1 MPDLGTPLEQV
12 LQDKLLNVGD
22 YQRPYAWEEKQL
34 ADLWADIDLLGSLPH
49 YTGTLVLQNLGD
61 TRTSRSGQVLTNFD
75 VVDGQQ
81 RLTTC
86 MVLLERLRRALL
98 RIADDDAAEAAHDLE
113 RLLHVNIDG
122 VPHPRLQLA
131 GALRDFFTDSIL
143 GDDAPEGG
151 HLQLGERRLLAAS
164 AYFDR
169 QIALLTADVEAD
181 TALTRLLALRART
194 SHQLR
199 FLVYSVDRSDE
210 VGVLF
215 ETVNGRGKDLT
226 ELERVKNY
234 LLYLSRQLNETQRDD
249 VAANINRSWSAIFS
263 NLGRVGLR
271 DDALLRAHW
280 LVTQDANTRNWH
292 GADSVKAKFPRSA
305 YVPGSSRL
313 AGAALSDDGSVTG
326 EDQLYVALDAYINSL
341 RRSASILAD
350 VHDSGATYP
359 GFETLSSQIVQT
371 TAALRRSGSV
381 ASFHPLL
388 LATRLVH
395 PNNAE
400 LYLRVVN
407 FCERFSARVWAIRGL
422 RSNAGESS
430 IRWAAR
436 DLFTSATPEDV
447 LTGLEQRLWHLAPD
461 DEVRANF
468 AVNVQWYPRSTAH
481 KFLLYEYELSKQRD
495 ASDIPQLGDVT
506 AKGNKTTEHIL
517 PQTPGVDSEWW
528 KVFTREQHA
537 KLVHGIGNLVLTRD
551 NSRYGNRDYLDSE
564 DGRRGKRGREGQS
577 NPWCYY
583 GEANLA
589 REREVAIW
597 YSEWTPA
604 TIERRAADIATWAV
618 DRWPAQQPVSAEVDV
633 DDDRLVEDE
642 DLLDVDSDFA

>member
-34 ADLWADIDLLGSLPH
+34 SDLWADIDLLGSLPH
-49 YTGTLVLQNLGD
+49 YTGTLVLQNMGS
-61 TRTSRSGQVLTNFD
+61 TQTTRSGQVLTLFD

-86 MVLLERLRRALL
+86 IVLLDRLRRVL
-98 RIADDDAAEAAHDLE
+98 RGQDDPDAQEAAHDLD
-113 RLLHVNIDG
+113 RILYVNVDG
-122 VPHPRLQLA
+122 VRRPRLEL
-131 GALRDFFTDSIL
+131 GGDLREFFADSIL
-143 GDDAPEGG
+143 GDDAPEGS
-151 HLQLGERRLLAAS
+151 HLQLGARRLLAAS
-164 AYFDR
+164 RYFDD
-169 QIALLTADVEAD
+169 QIACLTAESD
-181 TALTRLLALRART
+181 TEVARARLLSLRARA

-215 ETVNGRGKDLT
+215 ETVNGRGKPLT

-234 LLYLSRQLNETQRDD
+234 LLYLSRQLNDAQRDD

-292 GADSVKAKFPRSA
+292 GADSIKAKFPRSA

-313 AGAALSDDGSVTG
+313 IGTTEGGARSADDDS
-326 EDQLYVALDAYINSL
+326 LYLALDAYINSL
-341 RRSASILAD
+341 RKSAGILAD
-350 VHDSGATYP
+350 VHDPAATYP
-359 GFETLSSQIVQT
+359 GYPAAASHIAQT

-395 PNNAE
+395 GADAE

-436 DLFTSATPEDV
+436 DMFTGTAPNEV
-447 LTGLEQRLWHLAPD
+447 LVGLEQRLWQLAPD
-461 DEVRANF
+461 EDVVSSFGAT
-468 AVNVQWYPRSTAH
+468 VQWYPRSTAH
-481 KFLLYEYELSKQRD
+481 KFLLYEYELAKQRD
-495 ASDIPQLGDVT
+495 ASDLPQFGDIT

-517 PQTPGVDSEWW
+517 PQTPAVDSAWW
-528 KVFTREQHA
+528 KIFTPEQHA

-551 NSRYGNRDYLDSE
+551 NSRYGNRDYLDSA
-564 DGRRGKRGREGQS
+564 DGRRGKRGREGQTD
-577 NPWCYY
+577 PWCYY
-583 GEANLA
+583 SESNLA
-589 REREVAIW
+589 RERELAVQ
-597 YSEWTPA
+597 YDEWTPA
-604 TIERRAADIATWAV
+604 SIERRAAEIAAWALA
-618 DRWPAQQPVSAEVDV
+618 RWPAHRPATTEADV
-633 DDDRLVEDE
+633 DDERLIEDE
-642 DLLDVDSDFA
+642 EADVDELLD

>member
-34 ADLWADIDLLGSLPH
+34 SDLWADIDLLGSLPH
-49 YTGTLVLQNLGD
+49 YTGTLVLQDMGS
-61 TRTSRSGQVLTNFD
+61 TQTTRSGQVLTLFD

-86 MVLLERLRRALL
+86 VILLDRLRRAL
-98 RIADDDAAEAAHDLE
+98 RDQRDPDAQEAAHDLD
-113 RLLHVNIDG
+113 RLVYVNVDG
-122 VPHPRLQLA
+122 VRRPRLEL
-131 GALRDFFTDSIL
+131 GGDLREFFADSII
-143 GDDAPEGG
+143 GDDAPEGAP
-151 HLQLGERRLLAAS
+151 LQLGARRLLAAS
-164 AYFDR
+164 RYFDN
-169 QIALLTADVEAD
+169 QIADLTADVAPEAG
-181 TALTRLLALRART
+181 LTRLLALRARV

-215 ETVNGRGKDLT
+215 ETVNGRGKPLT

-234 LLYLSRQLNETQRDD
+234 LLYLSRQLNDVQRDD
-249 VAANINRSWSAIFS
+249 VAANINRSWSTIFS

-313 AGAALSDDGSVTG
+313 IGATEDAASPVPDDR
-326 EDQLYVALDAYINSL
+326 LYLALDAYINSL
-341 RRSASILAD
+341 RKSAGILAD
-350 VHDSGATYP
+350 VHDPAATYP
-359 GFETLSSQIVQT
+359 SYASAGSEIAQT

-388 LATRLVH
+388 LATRLAH
-395 PNNAE
+395 AANAG
-400 LYLRVVN
+400 LYLRVVH

-436 DLFTSATPEDV
+436 DMFTGTAPDEV
-447 LTGLEQRLWHLAPD
+447 LAGLEQRLWHLAPD
-461 DEVRANF
+461 EDVVSSFGAL
-468 AVNVQWYPRSTAH
+468 VQWYPRSTAH
-481 KFLLYEYELSKQRD
+481 KFVLYEYELSKQRD
-495 ASDIPQLGDVT
+495 ASDLPQFGDIT

-517 PQTPGVDSEWW
+517 PQTPASDSAWW
-528 KVFTREQHA
+528 KSFTPEQHA

-551 NSRYGNRDYLDSE
+551 NSRYGNRDYLDSA
-564 DGRRGKRGREGQS
+564 DGRRGKRGREGQAE
-577 NPWCYY
+577 PWCYY
-583 GEANLA
+583 SESNLA
-589 REREVAIW
+589 RERELAIQF
-597 YSEWTPA
+597 SEWTPA
-604 TIERRAADIATWAV
+604 TIERRASDIAAWALT
-618 DRWPAQQPVSAEVDV
+618 RWPARRPAATEADI
-633 DDDRLVEDE
+633 DDDRLIEDE
-642 DLLDVDSDFA
+642 EVDTEQDFE